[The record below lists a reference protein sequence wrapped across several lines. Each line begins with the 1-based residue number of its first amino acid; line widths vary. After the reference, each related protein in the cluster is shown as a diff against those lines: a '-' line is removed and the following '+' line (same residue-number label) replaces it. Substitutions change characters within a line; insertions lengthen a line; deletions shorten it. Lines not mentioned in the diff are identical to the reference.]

1 MQGRGFSG
9 LLPLFQEEPVSL
21 KDEFKTFIMKGNVVD
36 LAVAVVVGAAF
47 SKIVSAF
54 VDGIVMP
61 LVSYVLPANM
71 QWEQWVLGKF
81 RVGAVLGAT
90 LNFLIIALVV
100 FLVLVKFL
108 GRFMQKKEAPAAP
121 ATKECP
127 ACLEQVPLKATRC
140 KHCTS
145 QLA

>member
-1 MQGRGFSG
+1 M
-9 LLPLFQEEPVSL
+9 SL

-47 SKIVSAF
+47 AKIVTAF

-61 LVSYVLPANM
+61 MVTYVLPANIK
-71 QWEQWVLGKF
+71 WEEWVLGKF
-81 RVGAVLGAT
+81 RIGAVLGAT
-90 LNFLIIALVV
+90 VNFLIIALVI

-108 GRFMQKKEAPAAP
+108 GNFMKKAEAPAAP

-145 QLA
+145 QL

>member
-1 MQGRGFSG
+1 MQGRGLSS
-9 LLPLFQEEPVSL
+9 LLPLFKEEPVSL

-81 RVGAVLGAT
+81 RIGAVLGAT

-108 GRFMQKKEAPAAP
+108 GRFMQKKEAPATP
-121 ATKECP
+121 TTKECP

>member
-1 MQGRGFSG
+1 MSI
-9 LLPLFQEEPVSL
+9 
-21 KDEFKTFIMKGNVVD
+21 KDEFKAFVMKGNVID
-36 LAVAVVVGAAF
+36 LAVAVVIGAAF
-47 SKIVSAF
+47 GKIITAF

-61 LVSYVLPANM
+61 LVTYVLPANIK
-71 QWEQWVLGKF
+71 WEEWVLGKF
-81 RVGAVLGAT
+81 RIGTVLGAT
-90 LNFLIIALVV
+90 VNFLIIALVV

-108 GRFMQKKEAPAAP
+108 GKFIKKEEAPAAP

-145 QLA
+145 QL